1 MIFFRQSK
9 PPIPAAVSQ
18 LGFSKYFYIAEG
30 GFGRRAGPDTRK
42 GERTME
48 LPLKGIRILDLS
60 TMYPGPLCTMM
71 LADFGA
77 EVIRVEPPKGGD
89 LWRLSQPRVN
99 GLGMPYLQVNRN
111 KKSLCLNLKEPEAR
125 EIFYKLVRG
134 ADVVVEQY
142 RPAWRRGSASTTKR

>member
-18 LGFSKYFYIAEG
+18 LGFSKYFYIAEVVSAAAR
-30 GFGRRAGPDTRK
+30 GRTPGK

-60 TMYPGPLCTMM
+60 TMYTGPLCTMM

-77 EVIRVEPPKGGD
+77 EVIGGTAQGRRP
-89 LWRLSQPRVN
+89 LGGSLS
-99 GLGMPYLQVNRN
+99 
-111 KKSLCLNLKEPEAR
+111 
-125 EIFYKLVRG
+125 RG
-134 ADVVVEQY
+134 
-142 RPAWRRGSASTTKR
+142 